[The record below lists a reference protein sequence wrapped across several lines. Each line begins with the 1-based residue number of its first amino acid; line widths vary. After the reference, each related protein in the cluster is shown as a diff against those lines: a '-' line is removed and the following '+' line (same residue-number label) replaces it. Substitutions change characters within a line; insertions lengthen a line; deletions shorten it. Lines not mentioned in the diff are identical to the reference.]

1 VKSKKWICAWVAM
14 MVAFWSLAAFAQGQG
29 HGRGHEEKQEHGD
42 KGRGH
47 EGKKGERKEKDKGYY
62 SQRDRDWMHT
72 WYRDHRGEL
81 PPGLAKRDELPPGLA
96 RQLRVRG
103 TLPPGLMREVHP
115 VPVEFVH
122 YLPPPPPD
130 CEHVLIGGNIVLL
143 NRKTHLVLDIF
154 AVFH

>member
-1 VKSKKWICAWVAM
+1 M
-14 MVAFWSLAAFAQGQG
+14 MVAFWSLAAFAQGQ
-29 HGRGHEEKQEHGD
+29 GRGHEEKQEHGD

-103 TLPPGLMREVHP
+103 TLPPGLMRKIHP
-115 VPVEFVH
+115 VPEVFVSH
-122 YLPPPPPD
+122 LPPPPPD